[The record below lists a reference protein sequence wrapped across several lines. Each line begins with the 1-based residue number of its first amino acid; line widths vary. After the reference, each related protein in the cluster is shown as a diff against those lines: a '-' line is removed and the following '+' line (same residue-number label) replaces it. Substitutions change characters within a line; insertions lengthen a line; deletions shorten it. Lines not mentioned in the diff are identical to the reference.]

1 MFFFE
6 KTEEHEN
13 MFFLKDGIVAEV
25 SGLRSNQLYNLY
37 Y

>member
-1 MFFFE
+1 MKLGLTLNQRCQPFC
-6 KTEEHEN
+6 N
-13 MFFLKDGIVAEV
+13 INVAEV